1 MKKKVFMLVLASC
14 IMCCLVACGSQT
26 DKTDNSEI
34 TVEETELVSDNA
46 DNGTDEEIVETT
58 SDEND
63 NVEVEDNSED
73 ALTDEETENV
83 YIETTTWIFP
93 DSIPGGGQTVNNVLE
108 GGVLADK
115 VTTITTNGITADFTW
130 TGPNKI
136 GRSASAGTVNNGM
149 AASVILFDDTNNCS
163 VILSIAPQSADFGVP
178 DYEIVRDIE
187 AEDGFYEVTHN
198 NGIQIY
204 ALVPAHDGW
213 ASLDELWYDE
223 ETSSFIYL
231 SYGIK
236 HADGEN
242 LSETEIAEAMEVLES
257 VTFTIK

>member
-1 MKKKVFMLVLASC
+1 MKKKAFMLVLASC
-14 IMCCLVACGSQT
+14 IMCCLVACGNQT

-73 ALTDEETENV
+73 ALTDEETEKV
-83 YIETTTWIFP
+83 YIDTVTWIFP
-93 DSIPGGGQTVNNVLE
+93 DSVPGGGQTVNNVLE

-130 TGPNKI
+130 TGPNRL
-136 GRSASAGTVNNGM
+136 GAVAGTGTVNNGM
-149 AASVILFDDTNNCS
+149 AASVVLYDDTRNRS
-163 VILSIAPQSADFGVP
+163 ITFSIAPQSADFGVI
-178 DYEIVRDIE
+178 DYEVVSNMTVD
-187 AEDGFYEVTHN
+187 DGFYAVTHN
-198 NGIQIY
+198 NGVQVY
-204 ALVPAHDGW
+204 GLLPTDNGY
-213 ASLDELWYDE
+213 ASLTELWYDE
-223 ETSSFIYL
+223 ETASFIYL
-231 SYGIK
+231 SYCIS